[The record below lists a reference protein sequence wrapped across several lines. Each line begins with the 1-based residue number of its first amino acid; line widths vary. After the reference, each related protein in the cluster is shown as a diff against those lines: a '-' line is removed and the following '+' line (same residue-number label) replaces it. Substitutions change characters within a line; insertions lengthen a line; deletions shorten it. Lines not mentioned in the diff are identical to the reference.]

1 MLKSISVVFPLYNE
15 EKRLKKLFSEILNQK
30 IYKKKNI
37 EFIFVNDG
45 SNDESFNLINEFK
58 NRNKNK
64 INIKLINY
72 KQNKGKGYAIKKGVL
87 LAKKRW
93 VLTMDID
100 LSVKLN
106 QIKIWKSKNYLF
118 KEKDVYFGS
127 RLLKNSKVNSKKYR
141 ALTGRLFNIILGF
154 LFDRKKLRIKDTQCG
169 FKLYKN
175 YIAKYI
181 FKKSQESGYI
191 QDVEILLLLLK
202 KKILVEEL
210 PVTWSHK
217 AGSKVNIFLD
227 SVLMFFDLIKLKSK
241 FIYR

>member
-15 EKRLKKLFSEILNQK
+15 EKRLKKLFSEISNQR
-30 IYKKKNI
+30 IFKKKNI

-106 QIKIWKSKNYLF
+106 QIKIWKSRNYLF
-118 KEKDVYFGS
+118 EEKNVYFGS

-141 ALTGRLFNIILGF
+141 
-154 LFDRKKLRIKDTQCG
+154 
-169 FKLYKN
+169 
-175 YIAKYI
+175 
-181 FKKSQESGYI
+181 
-191 QDVEILLLLLK
+191 
-202 KKILVEEL
+202 
-210 PVTWSHK
+210 
-217 AGSKVNIFLD
+217 
-227 SVLMFFDLIKLKSK
+227 DLS
-241 FIYR
+241 FIEPKT

>member
-30 IYKKKNI
+30 IFKKKNI
-37 EFIFVNDG
+37 KFIFVNDS
-45 SNDESFNLINEFK
+45 SNDETFKLIDKFK
-58 NRNKNK
+58 YKNKNK

-72 KQNKGKGYAIKKGVL
+72 KKNKGKGYAIRKGVL

-106 QIKIWKSKNYLF
+106 QIDIWKKRNYLF

-127 RLLKNSKVNSKKYR
+127 RLLQNSKVSSKKYR
-141 ALTGRLFNIILGF
+141 ALTGKLFNIILGF
-154 LFDRKKLRIKDTQCG
+154 MFDRKKLRIKDTQCG

-175 YIAKYI
+175 NIAKNI
-181 FKKSQESGYI
+181 FKKSKETGYI

-202 KKILVEEL
+202 KKVLVEEL

-217 AGSKVNIFLD
+217 AGSKVNILLD
-227 SVLMFFDLIKLKSK
+227 SVIMFFDLVKLKIK
-241 FIYR
+241 FIYK